1 MTAAIP
7 RRPGPEV
14 WPASRERRPNAA
26 TQTVNALAV
35 NLSQLTVTQISVA
48 AGAFVVLVAYVVF
61 IVVPA
66 WGSYG
71 RWWER
76 FAASFMT
83 LFILVTLVGVGAGIG
98 AVLIYY
104 WDRL

>member
-1 MTAAIP
+1 
-7 RRPGPEV
+7 V
-14 WPASRERRPNAA
+14 NAA
-26 TQTVNALAV
+26 AV
-35 NLSQLTVTQISVA
+35 NLTQLPVTQIAVA
-48 AGAFVVLVAYVVF
+48 AGAMVGLTAYVVF

-83 LFILVTLVGVGAGIG
+83 LFILLTLVGIGAGIG

-104 WDRL
+104 WDRI

>member
-1 MTAAIP
+1 VTLPDHLTTTTI
-7 RRPGPEV
+7 
-14 WPASRERRPNAA
+14 
-26 TQTVNALAV
+26 AV
-35 NLSQLTVTQISVA
+35 GVAGLVT
-48 AGAFVVLVAYVVF
+48 LVAYAVL

-83 LFILVTLVGVGAGIG
+83 LFILATLIGAGVGIG
-98 AVLIYY
+98 AAIVWS
-104 WDRL
+104 WDRWA

>member
-1 MTAAIP
+1 
-7 RRPGPEV
+7 V
-14 WPASRERRPNAA
+14 NLAS
-26 TQTVNALAV
+26 V

-48 AGAFVVLVAYVVF
+48 AGGLVVLVAYAVL

-76 FAASFMT
+76 IAASFMT
-83 LFILVTLVGVGAGIG
+83 VFILLTLVGIGAGIG
-98 AVLIYY
+98 AVIIYS
-104 WDRL
+104 WGRV

>member
-1 MTAAIP
+1 VTLLALTLPDITPTAI
-7 RRPGPEV
+7 
-14 WPASRERRPNAA
+14 
-26 TQTVNALAV
+26 AV
-35 NLSQLTVTQISVA
+35 GAGGLVA
-48 AGAFVVLVAYVVF
+48 LVAYGVL

-83 LFILVTLVGVGAGIG
+83 LFILATLVGIGVGIG
-98 AVLIYY
+98 AAVVWS
-104 WDRL
+104 WDRWG

>member
-1 MTAAIP
+1 MTMPHLTPTTIAVGVGGLI
-7 RRPGPEV
+7 
-14 WPASRERRPNAA
+14 
-26 TQTVNALAV
+26 TVIAYAV
-35 NLSQLTVTQISVA
+35 L
-48 AGAFVVLVAYVVF
+48 

-83 LFILVTLVGVGAGIG
+83 LFILATLVGLGVGIG
-98 AVLIYY
+98 AAIVWS
-104 WDRL
+104 WDRWA

>member
-1 MTAAIP
+1 MSATA
-7 RRPGPEV
+7 
-14 WPASRERRPNAA
+14 
-26 TQTVNALAV
+26 TVTL
-35 NLSQLTVTQISVA
+35 NLSQLSATEIAIGA
-48 AGAFVVLVAYVVF
+48 AGVAILIAYAVL

-83 LFILVTLVGVGAGIG
+83 LFILLTLVGIGAGIG
-98 AVLIYY
+98 AVIVYT
-104 WDRL
+104 WGQ

>member
-1 MTAAIP
+1 VTLPDHLTPTTI
-7 RRPGPEV
+7 
-14 WPASRERRPNAA
+14 
-26 TQTVNALAV
+26 AV
-35 NLSQLTVTQISVA
+35 GA
-48 AGAFVVLVAYVVF
+48 AGLITLVAYAVL

-83 LFILVTLVGVGAGIG
+83 LFILATLVGAGVGIG
-98 AVLIYY
+98 AAIVWS
-104 WDRL
+104 WDRWA

>member
-1 MTAAIP
+1 M
-7 RRPGPEV
+7 
-14 WPASRERRPNAA
+14 NAA
-26 TQTVNALAV
+26 AV
-35 NLSQLTVTQISVA
+35 NLTQLTVTQISVA
-48 AGAFVVLVAYVVF
+48 AGGLIVLVAYVVL

-83 LFILVTLVGVGAGIG
+83 LFILATLLGLGAAVGAL
-98 AVLIYY
+98 VVWTY
-104 WDRL
+104 DRWG